1 MDQQQQDRLR
11 RLVDRILDARDRV
24 SELQEEASYKTQD
37 VSACRQEIE
46 EIAAE
51 YRAILD
57 LVPEA
62 ERGRVEIRY
71 GRQVIDLR
79 RHASWIP
86 ESSRGTPVKIATE
99 DQWARFGGGGNEV
112 VVQESASSPIPQRDL
127 TPSRPVAPSGPKV
140 GGEVEAWC
148 GSCKDLRGH
157 TVVAIVNEQPK
168 QVICLSC
175 GAKHGFRLTP
185 ARGKKKDTGKK
196 RKDRLTR
203 EEMESRRKEEERTV
217 LQKELTEAK
226 DVREFSTKARYRA
239 GEIIEHPEYG
249 RGKIENVIK
258 GSILVRF
265 RTGLRPI
272 SMY

>member
-1 MDQQQQDRLR
+1 LDQEQQDRLR

-24 SELQEEASYKTQD
+24 SELQEEATYKTQD
-37 VSACRQEIE
+37 VATCRQEIE
-46 EIAAE
+46 AIAAE
-51 YRAILD
+51 YGAILE
-57 LVPEA
+57 LVPEV
-62 ERGRVEIRY
+62 ERNRVEIRY

-86 ESSRGTPVKIATE
+86 ESSRGTPVKLATD
-99 DQWARFGGGGNEV
+99 DQWSRFGGGNDELV
-112 VVQESASSPIPQRDL
+112 VKESAAAPIPPQDL
-127 TPSRPVAPSGPKV
+127 TPSRSAAPSGPSV

-157 TVVAIVNEQPK
+157 TIVAIVNEQPK

-185 ARGKKKDTGKK
+185 ARGKKKTPAKKKGK
-196 RKDRLTR
+196 LTR
-203 EEMESRRKEEERTV
+203 EEMESLRKEEERTA

-226 DVREFSTKARYRA
+226 DVREFSKKARYRA

-265 RTGLRPI
+265 RSGLRPI